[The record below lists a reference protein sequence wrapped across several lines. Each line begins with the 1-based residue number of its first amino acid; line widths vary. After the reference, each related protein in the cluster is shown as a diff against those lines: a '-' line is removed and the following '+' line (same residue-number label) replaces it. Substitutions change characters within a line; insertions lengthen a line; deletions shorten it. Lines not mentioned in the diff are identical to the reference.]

1 MGPQGLGSGSITIMA
16 SYLHRHMLAV
26 KKDSVLS
33 LEAFGGQVMCSLGLL
48 QFGDFR
54 GL

>member
-1 MGPQGLGSGSITIMA
+1 MA
-16 SYLHRHMLAV
+16 SCLHRHMLAV
-26 KKDSVLS
+26 KDSGLS

-48 QFGDFR
+48 QFEDFR